1 MSLIFKSV
9 IFYLKCLITF
19 FDAYRI
25 SNQLLFNLNHKT
37 SSLTQLLNSFHSLAM
52 SGPEYTS
59 LPATDIDN
67 ISGDIFVPTAQ
78 EDSNTLDE
86 PISATLVNL
95 ISP

>member
-1 MSLIFKSV
+1 
-9 IFYLKCLITF
+9 
-19 FDAYRI
+19 
-25 SNQLLFNLNHKT
+25 
-37 SSLTQLLNSFHSLAM
+37 M

-86 PISATLVNL
+86 PISATLVKFICHDLLFSLFCVLKLRTCVKSTLRPKLL
-95 ISP
+95 IDLSKIYRRY

>member
-1 MSLIFKSV
+1 
-9 IFYLKCLITF
+9 
-19 FDAYRI
+19 
-25 SNQLLFNLNHKT
+25 
-37 SSLTQLLNSFHSLAM
+37 M

-86 PISATLVNL
+86 PISATLVKFICRDHMFL
-95 ISP
+95 PFCVLRTCVQSTQSLQSEIHRRYQSCIAKLTLYSADARCESGGQ